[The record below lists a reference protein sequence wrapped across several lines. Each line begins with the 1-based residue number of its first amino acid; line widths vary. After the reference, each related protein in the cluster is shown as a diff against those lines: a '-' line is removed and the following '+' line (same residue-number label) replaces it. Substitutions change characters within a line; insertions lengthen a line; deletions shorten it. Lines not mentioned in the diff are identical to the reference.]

1 MACGRTAR
9 ISYRLHVDELMSS
22 LLLRED
28 LRSARPV
35 DANVPGAL
43 QRQVRAKGLFG
54 CQPPKPVWRADVSS
68 DTAILNFSSQRS
80 TSSGFHVAFIRWS
93 RDDTDCVPSATDL
106 MNPGDLADVLA
117 HAAVNVCA
125 LLALMVLY
133 ARRHE
138 GRELMMV
145 YVCFNVGLFAAL
157 VAITAGHFPAGVGF
171 GLFGVLSII
180 RLRSQPFTTA
190 QIGYFFLVL
199 VLALVNGLSGRDLV
213 LSAALSAWAVYF
225 FSDSDL

>member
-1 MACGRTAR
+1 
-9 ISYRLHVDELMSS
+9 
-22 LLLRED
+22 
-28 LRSARPV
+28 
-35 DANVPGAL
+35 
-43 QRQVRAKGLFG
+43 
-54 CQPPKPVWRADVSS
+54 
-68 DTAILNFSSQRS
+68 
-80 TSSGFHVAFIRWS
+80 
-93 RDDTDCVPSATDL
+93 
-106 MNPGDLADVLA
+106 MNLGGLADVLG
-117 HAAVNVCA
+117 HAAVDVCA
-125 LLALMVLY
+125 LLALTILY

-199 VLALVNGLSGRDLV
+199 VLALVNGLSGRDLA
-213 LSAALSAWAVYF
+213 LSAALSAALLVTVYLADHPAMHPTVHTTRLVLDRAYGDSAELRVAAARRVEGHLVDVRITEVDEVRDVTRVVVRYRRLDGAPV
-225 FSDSDL
+225 SDFAADLDDIGGSAEMERVG

>member
-1 MACGRTAR
+1 
-9 ISYRLHVDELMSS
+9 
-22 LLLRED
+22 
-28 LRSARPV
+28 
-35 DANVPGAL
+35 
-43 QRQVRAKGLFG
+43 
-54 CQPPKPVWRADVSS
+54 
-68 DTAILNFSSQRS
+68 
-80 TSSGFHVAFIRWS
+80 
-93 RDDTDCVPSATDL
+93 

-117 HAAVNVCA
+117 HAAVDVCA

-213 LSAALSAWAVYF
+213 LSTALSAVLLVTVYLADHPAMHPTVHTTRLVLDRAYGDSAELRAAVTRRVDGTLVDVRITEVDEVRDVTRVVVRYRRLGGAPVGDF
-225 FSDSDL
+225 AADLTNTTDSPELERVL

>member
-1 MACGRTAR
+1 
-9 ISYRLHVDELMSS
+9 
-22 LLLRED
+22 
-28 LRSARPV
+28 
-35 DANVPGAL
+35 
-43 QRQVRAKGLFG
+43 
-54 CQPPKPVWRADVSS
+54 
-68 DTAILNFSSQRS
+68 
-80 TSSGFHVAFIRWS
+80 
-93 RDDTDCVPSATDL
+93 

-117 HAAVNVCA
+117 HAAVDVCA

-199 VLALVNGLSGRDLV
+199 VLALVNGLSGRDMV
-213 LSAALSAWAVYF
+213 LSAALSAVLLVTVYLADHPAMHPTVHTTRLVLDRAYRDSTELRAVVARRVEGTLVDVGITEVDEVRDVTRVVVRYRRLDQAPVGDF
-225 FSDSDL
+225 AADLTNASDRPELERVL

>member
-1 MACGRTAR
+1 MTA
-9 ISYRLHVDELMSS
+9 
-22 LLLRED
+22 
-28 LRSARPV
+28 
-35 DANVPGAL
+35 
-43 QRQVRAKGLFG
+43 
-54 CQPPKPVWRADVSS
+54 
-68 DTAILNFSSQRS
+68 
-80 TSSGFHVAFIRWS
+80 
-93 RDDTDCVPSATDL
+93 
-106 MNPGDLADVLA
+106 GDLADVLA
-117 HAAVNVCA
+117 HAAVDVCA

-133 ARRHE
+133 ARRHQ

-199 VLALVNGLSGRDLV
+199 VLALVNGLSGRGLVLSAV
-213 LSAALSAWAVYF
+213 LSAALLVTVYLADHPAMHPTVHSTRLVLDRAYGDSAELRAAVARRVEG
-225 FSDSDL
+225 SVVDLRVTEVDEVRDTTRVAVRYRRLDGAPVGDFAVDLTDAGESPEREPAR

>member
-1 MACGRTAR
+1 
-9 ISYRLHVDELMSS
+9 
-22 LLLRED
+22 
-28 LRSARPV
+28 
-35 DANVPGAL
+35 
-43 QRQVRAKGLFG
+43 
-54 CQPPKPVWRADVSS
+54 
-68 DTAILNFSSQRS
+68 
-80 TSSGFHVAFIRWS
+80 
-93 RDDTDCVPSATDL
+93 

-117 HAAVNVCA
+117 HAAVDVCA

-213 LSAALSAWAVYF
+213 LSTALSAVLLVTVYLADHPAMHPTVHTTRLVLDRAYGDSAELRAAVTRRVDGTLVDVRITEVDEVRDVTRVVVRYRRLDGAPVGDF
-225 FSDSDL
+225 AADLTNTTDSPELERVL

>member
-1 MACGRTAR
+1 MTA
-9 ISYRLHVDELMSS
+9 
-22 LLLRED
+22 
-28 LRSARPV
+28 
-35 DANVPGAL
+35 
-43 QRQVRAKGLFG
+43 
-54 CQPPKPVWRADVSS
+54 
-68 DTAILNFSSQRS
+68 
-80 TSSGFHVAFIRWS
+80 
-93 RDDTDCVPSATDL
+93 
-106 MNPGDLADVLA
+106 GDLADVLA
-117 HAAVNVCA
+117 HAAVDVCA

-133 ARRHE
+133 ARRHQ

-199 VLALVNGLSGRDLV
+199 VLALVNGLSGRGLVLSAV
-213 LSAALSAWAVYF
+213 LSAALLVTVYLADHPAMHPTVHSTRLVLDRAYGDSAELRAAVARRVEG
-225 FSDSDL
+225 SVVDLRVTEVDEVRDTTRVAVRYRRPDGAPVGDFAVDLTDAGDGSEMERAR

>member
-1 MACGRTAR
+1 
-9 ISYRLHVDELMSS
+9 
-22 LLLRED
+22 
-28 LRSARPV
+28 
-35 DANVPGAL
+35 
-43 QRQVRAKGLFG
+43 
-54 CQPPKPVWRADVSS
+54 
-68 DTAILNFSSQRS
+68 
-80 TSSGFHVAFIRWS
+80 
-93 RDDTDCVPSATDL
+93 
-106 MNPGDLADVLA
+106 MNPGDLAAVLA
-117 HAAVNVCA
+117 HAAVDVCA

-213 LSAALSAWAVYF
+213 LSAALSAVLLATVYLADHPAMHPTVHTTRLVLDRAYGDSPELRAAVARRVEGTLVDVRVTEVDEVRDVTRVVVRYRRLDGAPVGDF
-225 FSDSDL
+225 AADLTNGSDSPEMERVL

>member
-1 MACGRTAR
+1 
-9 ISYRLHVDELMSS
+9 
-22 LLLRED
+22 
-28 LRSARPV
+28 
-35 DANVPGAL
+35 
-43 QRQVRAKGLFG
+43 
-54 CQPPKPVWRADVSS
+54 
-68 DTAILNFSSQRS
+68 
-80 TSSGFHVAFIRWS
+80 
-93 RDDTDCVPSATDL
+93 
-106 MNPGDLADVLA
+106 MNPGDLADVLG
-117 HAAVNVCA
+117 HAAVDVCA
-125 LLALMVLY
+125 LVALTILY

-199 VLALVNGLSGRDLV
+199 VLALVTGLSGRDLALSGALSGALLVTVYLADHPAMHPTVHTTRLV
-213 LSAALSAWAVYF
+213 LDHAYGDSAALRAAAARRVEGHLVDVRITEVDEVRDTTRVVVRYRRLDGAPVGDF
-225 FSDSDL
+225 AADLDENGDRTDAERVR

>member
-1 MACGRTAR
+1 
-9 ISYRLHVDELMSS
+9 V
-22 LLLRED
+22 
-28 LRSARPV
+28 
-35 DANVPGAL
+35 NV
-43 QRQVRAKGLFG
+43 
-54 CQPPKPVWRADVSS
+54 
-68 DTAILNFSSQRS
+68 
-80 TSSGFHVAFIRWS
+80 
-93 RDDTDCVPSATDL
+93 
-106 MNPGDLADVLA
+106 GDLADVLA
-117 HAAVNVCA
+117 HAAVDVCA

-199 VLALVNGLSGRDLV
+199 VLALVNGLSGRGLV
-213 LSAALSAWAVYF
+213 LSVALSGALLVTVYLADHPAMHPTVHSTRLVLDRAYGDSAELRAAVAQRVEGSVVDLRIAEVDEVRDITRVVVRYRRLDGAPVGDF
-225 FSDSDL
+225 AVDLADASDGPDMERVG

>member
-1 MACGRTAR
+1 MFC
-9 ISYRLHVDELMSS
+9 SY
-22 LLLRED
+22 
-28 LRSARPV
+28 P
-35 DANVPGAL
+35 
-43 QRQVRAKGLFG
+43 RQG
-54 CQPPKPVWRADVSS
+54 
-68 DTAILNFSSQRS
+68 
-80 TSSGFHVAFIRWS
+80 
-93 RDDTDCVPSATDL
+93 DDTSWTPAVNAAE
-106 MNPGDLADVLA
+106 LAAVLA
-117 HAAVNVCA
+117 HAAVDVCA

-199 VLALVNGLSGRDLV
+199 VLALADGLSGRGLLLSAG
-213 LSAALSAWAVYF
+213 LSAALLVTVYLADHPAMHPTVHSTRVVLDRAYGDSEELRAAVARRVEGTVV
-225 FSDSDL
+225 DLRITEVDEVRDLTRVAVRYRRLDGAPVGDFAADLDEPAESPEPERAR

>member
-1 MACGRTAR
+1 
-9 ISYRLHVDELMSS
+9 
-22 LLLRED
+22 
-28 LRSARPV
+28 
-35 DANVPGAL
+35 
-43 QRQVRAKGLFG
+43 
-54 CQPPKPVWRADVSS
+54 
-68 DTAILNFSSQRS
+68 
-80 TSSGFHVAFIRWS
+80 
-93 RDDTDCVPSATDL
+93 

-117 HAAVNVCA
+117 HAAVDICA

-180 RLRSQPFTTA
+180 RVRSQPFTSA

-199 VLALVNGLSGRDLV
+199 VLALVNGLNGRDLI
-213 LSAALSAWAVYF
+213 LTTALSTALLVTVFLADHPAMHPTVHTTRLVLDRAYGDSPDLRVAIARRVEGTVVDVRITEVDEVRDTTRVLVRYHRLDRAPV
-225 FSDSDL
+225 SDFAADLTTAIEADPDRVS

>member
-1 MACGRTAR
+1 
-9 ISYRLHVDELMSS
+9 
-22 LLLRED
+22 
-28 LRSARPV
+28 
-35 DANVPGAL
+35 
-43 QRQVRAKGLFG
+43 
-54 CQPPKPVWRADVSS
+54 
-68 DTAILNFSSQRS
+68 
-80 TSSGFHVAFIRWS
+80 
-93 RDDTDCVPSATDL
+93 
-106 MNPGDLADVLA
+106 MNPSDLADVLA
-117 HAAVNVCA
+117 HAAVDVCA

-199 VLALVNGLSGRDLV
+199 VLALVNGLSGRALPLSAV
-213 LSAALSAWAVYF
+213 LSAALLVTVYLADHPAMHPTVHSTRLVLDRAYGDSAELRVAVTRRIEGTIVDVRISEVDEVRDVTRVVVRYRRLDGAPVSDF
-225 FSDSDL
+225 AADLTGDSDSPEMERVL

>member
-1 MACGRTAR
+1 
-9 ISYRLHVDELMSS
+9 
-22 LLLRED
+22 
-28 LRSARPV
+28 
-35 DANVPGAL
+35 
-43 QRQVRAKGLFG
+43 
-54 CQPPKPVWRADVSS
+54 
-68 DTAILNFSSQRS
+68 
-80 TSSGFHVAFIRWS
+80 
-93 RDDTDCVPSATDL
+93 

-117 HAAVNVCA
+117 HAAVDVCA

-199 VLALVNGLSGRDLV
+199 VLALVNGLSGRDMV
-213 LSAALSAWAVYF
+213 LSAALSAVLLVTVYLADHPAMHPTVHTTRLVLDRAYRDSTELRAAVARRVEGTLVDVGITEVDEVRDVTRVVVRYRRIDQAPVGDF
-225 FSDSDL
+225 AADLTNASDRPELERVL